1 VSDRARLVGLS
12 GWIVILA
19 AVSLTVPAVHTVVWG
34 ALGVSSVVAMVAG
47 ILRHRPRHRGPWFLL
62 VGAVACLAFGDV
74 VAEVLLARGA
84 TPFPSAA
91 DVSYVLMYLLIA
103 AGMLGLY
110 RVGVVRRDVEG
121 VLDAL
126 TLTTAVALLSWVLL
140 IVPYVTDP
148 GLSVLAKAIS
158 VSYPLGDLVVLATG
172 ASLVASMRPT
182 VALRLL
188 AVGGVGLLLSDILYG
203 VLQLYGEWRVG
214 TPVDLG
220 WVAFYLCWGLAALHP
235 SMRELT
241 EPKLLRER
249 NETVSARRL
258 LLPFLSSLVA
268 PAVLAMEALTT
279 GVQDGLA
286 IAIFSAVLST
296 LVLVRLARVARS
308 QRRSVLRERA
318 LRLAGA
324 QLLPSTG
331 ADDVS
336 SVLVR
341 AVGGLL
347 PAGQPYRVVLDLAEP
362 AEATEPVPEMA
373 DRTAASA
380 GDRTGTPLGRADGER
395 RPTLVYTADLPET
408 VARDL
413 SPFEVTLRCDV
424 PGHRGHV
431 VGQLYIA
438 AEEPFLVSLHESAQV
453 LADQA
458 GLTLQRVWLTEE
470 IDKRNREA
478 YFRTLVLNA
487 ADVIL
492 ILDDDNRIRYASPSA
507 ATLFRSA
514 DLVGTSLP
522 DLFGETSTS
531 AVTERLARIRAG
543 EGDPGGPVWR
553 VGRPE
558 GEALVEATCRD
569 LRGEPTV
576 NGVVVTLRDVTESR
590 RMQEELY
597 RRATTDALTGLP
609 NQDVFA
615 SAVQRAVEESRRV
628 GGRAGVVVVGID
640 EFRLV
645 NNTMGHRAGDELL
658 VRVGQRLTEAVRG
671 EGAVRQADGA
681 GWLVARLGS
690 DEFATCLAGVRDQA
704 EIDRVVAAMR
714 SCFAE
719 PFVLSHG
726 TVTLRASVGVAM
738 SGDDSDAAELLR
750 QADLAL
756 SVAKDAGRNRTMQY
770 EDSLH
775 ALVSERLQLREDL
788 ERAVATGAFVL
799 EFQPIVTLPWPGPG
813 RPGAAGRTVGFEAL
827 IRWQHPTRGTL
838 GPGEFIALA
847 EESGLIVP
855 LGNWVLHHAIR
866 AAASWRIRPVGDG
879 SSPEDC
885 HEGEP
890 GARRPSDGGS
900 REGGPADVEAPYVS
914 VNVSAR
920 QLRTTGFLGRVFD
933 ELTDA
938 GLPPGRLVLE
948 ITESMLAQEMAIT
961 EDLSRL
967 REHGVRIAIDDF
979 GTGFSSLSYLRH
991 MPADILKLDK
1001 SFAESITVSAEQRE
1015 IIGTV
1020 TQLAH
1025 KLRLEV
1031 VAEGIEN
1038 EQEQAALVASGCT
1051 FGQGY
1056 LVSRPLAHDEVVR
1069 WLNDQPVLAAA
1080 DRRGHPG

>member
-12 GWIVILA
+12 GWIAILA
-19 AVSLTVPAVHTVVWG
+19 VVSLTVPSVHTAAWG
-34 ALGVSSVVAMVAG
+34 LLGLSSVVAMIAG
-47 ILRHRPRHRGPWFLL
+47 IRRHRPRYPLPWHLL
-62 VGAVACLAFGDV
+62 VAAVASLSFGDV
-74 VAEVLLARGA
+74 IAEVLLYLGV
-84 TPFPSAA
+84 TPFPSVA
-91 DVSYVLMYLLIA
+91 DVSYMIMYLLIA

-148 GLSVLAKAIS
+148 DLSVLAKAIS

-172 ASLVASMRPT
+172 ASLVVSMRPT

-188 AVGGVGLLLSDILYG
+188 AIGGIGLLLSDIIYG
-203 VLQLYGEWRVG
+203 TLQLYGEWRVG

-241 EPKLLRER
+241 EPKLLRKRKEG
-249 NETVSARRL
+249 VSARRL

-268 PAVLAMEALTT
+268 PALLAMEALTT

-286 IAIFSAVLST
+286 IAIFSAILTT
-296 LVLVRLARVARS
+296 LVLARLALVARS

-324 QLLPSTG
+324 QLLPSTTV
-331 ADDVS
+331 DDVS

-347 PAGQPYRVVLDLAEP
+347 PAGQSYRVVLDLAEP
-362 AEATEPVPEMA
+362 GDPPESGLDAATTDPAAAAGASGTSAA
-373 DRTAASA
+373 D
-380 GDRTGTPLGRADGER
+380 GGVGGER
-395 RPTLVYTADLPET
+395 RPMLVYTADLPGT

-413 SPFEVTLRCDV
+413 GDFEVTLRCDV
-424 PGHRGHV
+424 PGQRGQAAGYV
-431 VGQLYIA
+431 YIA
-438 AEEPFLVSLHESAQV
+438 AEEPYLVSLQEAAQV

-507 ATLFRSA
+507 VTLFRSA
-514 DLVGTSLP
+514 DLVGVSLP
-522 DLFGETSTS
+522 ELVAEES
-531 AVTERLARIRAG
+531 APAVSERLARIRAG

-558 GEALVEATCRD
+558 GEALVDATCRD
-569 LRGEPTV
+569 LRNEPTV
-576 NGVVVTLRDVTESR
+576 TGVVVTLRDVTESR
-590 RMQEELY
+590 RMQDELY

-615 SAVQRAVEESRRV
+615 SAVQRAVDESRQA

-658 VRVGQRLTEAVRG
+658 IRVGQRLTEAVRG

-690 DEFATCLAGVRDQA
+690 DEFATCLAGVRDQE

-719 PFVLSHG
+719 PFVLNHG
-726 TVTLRASVGVAM
+726 SVTIRASIGVAM
-738 SGDDSDAAELLR
+738 SSGDSDAAELLR

-775 ALVSERLQLREDL
+775 ALVSDRLQMREDL
-788 ERAVATGAFVL
+788 ERAVAMGSFAL
-799 EFQPIVTLPWPGPG
+799 EFQPIVTLPWPGDG
-813 RPGAAGRTVGFEAL
+813 STAARTVGFEAL
-827 IRWQHPTRGTL
+827 IRWQHPKRGML

-866 AAASWRIRPVGDG
+866 AATTW
-879 SSPEDC
+879 
-885 HEGEP
+885 
-890 GARRPSDGGS
+890 RRPTYDGAGDD
-900 REGGPADVEAPYVS
+900 GPYVS

-920 QLRTTGFLGRVFD
+920 QLRATGFLGRILD
-933 ELTDA
+933 ELTVS

-961 EDLSRL
+961 EELSHL

-1001 SFAESITVSAEQRE
+1001 SFAESITTSREQRE

-1056 LVSRPLAHDEVVR
+1056 VVSRPLKPDDVVR
-1069 WLNDQPVLAAA
+1069 WLRDEPVLVAS
-1080 DRRGHPG
+1080 DRRGHE

>member
-12 GWIVILA
+12 GWIAILA
-19 AVSLTVPAVHTVVWG
+19 AVSLTVPAVHTAVWA
-34 ALGVSSVVAMVAG
+34 ALGLSSVVAMTAG
-47 ILRHRPRHRGPWFLL
+47 IVRHRPRHRGPWFLL
-62 VGAVACLAFGDV
+62 VAAVASLALGDI
-74 VAEVLLARGA
+74 VAEVLLSRGV
-84 TPFPSAA
+84 TPFPSVA
-91 DVSYVLMYLLIA
+91 DATYMIMYLLIA

-126 TLTTAVALLSWVLL
+126 ILTTAVALLAWVLL
-140 IVPYVTDP
+140 IDPYVTDP
-148 GLSVLAKAIS
+148 DMSVLAKAIS

-172 ASLVASMRPT
+172 ASLVVSMRST

-188 AVGGVGLLLSDILYG
+188 AVGGVGLLVSDCLYAFI
-203 VLQLYGEWRVG
+203 QLYGEWRVG

-249 NETVSARRL
+249 KEGVSARRL

-268 PAVLAMEALTT
+268 PALLAMEAVTT
-279 GVQDGLA
+279 GVRDGLA
-286 IAIFSAVLST
+286 IAIFSAILST

-331 ADDVS
+331 ARDVS

-341 AVGGLL
+341 AVGNLL
-347 PAGQPYRVVLDLAEP
+347 PAGQRYRVVLDLTGPADLPEP
-362 AEATEPVPEMA
+362 NPVTATP
-373 DRTAASA
+373 DRTVAPTAAPN
-380 GDRTGTPLGRADGER
+380 GTPPTVSDAGGER
-395 RPTLVYTADLPET
+395 HPTLVYTADLPEP
-408 VARDL
+408 VAREMGD
-413 SPFEVTLRCDV
+413 FEVTLRCDV
-424 PGHRGHV
+424 PGQRGRV
-431 VGQLYIA
+431 AGYVYIA
-438 AEEPFLVSLHESAQV
+438 AEEPFLVSLQDAAQV

-470 IDKRNREA
+470 VDKRNREA

-507 ATLFRSA
+507 ATLFRST
-514 DLVGTSLP
+514 DLVGAPLP
-522 DLFGETSTS
+522 DLVAEESAS
-531 AVTERLARIRAG
+531 AVVERLARIREG

-558 GEALVEATCRD
+558 GEALVDATCRD
-569 LRGEPTV
+569 LRDEPTV

-590 RMQEELY
+590 RMQDELY

-615 SAVQRAVEESRRV
+615 SAVQRAVDESRQV

-671 EGAVRQADGA
+671 EGTVRQADGA
-681 GWLVARLGS
+681 GSLVARLGS
-690 DEFATCLAGVRDQA
+690 DEFATCLAGVRTQE
-704 EIDRVVAAMR
+704 EIDRVVAAIR

-726 TVTLRASVGVAM
+726 SVTLRASIGVAM
-738 SGDDSDAAELLR
+738 SGGDSDAAELLR

-775 ALVSERLQLREDL
+775 ALVSDRLQMREAL
-788 ERAVATGAFVL
+788 ERAVATGSFVL
-799 EFQPIVTLPWPGPG
+799 EYQPIVSLPWPGPDG
-813 RPGAAGRTVGFEAL
+813 TGTAARTVGFEAL

-866 AAASWRIRPVGDG
+866 AAAGWHVRPGGDDGPGDG
-879 SSPEDC
+879 
-885 HEGEP
+885 G
-890 GARRPSDGGS
+890 PSEHG
-900 REGGPADVEAPYVS
+900 PYVS

-920 QLRTTGFLGRVFD
+920 QLRTSGFLGRILD
-933 ELTDA
+933 ELA
-938 GLPPGRLVLE
+938 VSGLPPGRLVLE

-961 EDLSRL
+961 EELSKL
-967 REHGVRIAIDDF
+967 RKHGVRIAIDDF

-1001 SFAESITVSAEQRE
+1001 SFAESITTSAEQQE

-1056 LVSRPLAHDEVVR
+1056 VVSRPLGHDDVIR
-1069 WLNDQPVLAAA
+1069 WLRDEPVLVAS
-1080 DRRGHPG
+1080 DRRGHE

>member
-1 VSDRARLVGLS
+1 MSDRARLVGLS
-12 GWIVILA
+12 GWIAILA
-19 AVSLTVPAVHTVVWG
+19 AVSLTVPAAHTVAWG
-34 ALGVSSVVAMVAG
+34 LLGLSSVVAMIAG

-62 VGAVACLAFGDV
+62 VGAVACLALGDV
-74 VAEVLLARGA
+74 VAEVLLSRGG
-84 TPFPSAA
+84 TPFPSVA
-91 DVSYVLMYLLIA
+91 DVSYMIMYLLIA

-110 RVGVVRRDVEG
+110 RVGVVRRDVEA

-126 TLTTAVALLSWVLL
+126 TLTTAAALLSWVLL
-140 IVPYVTDP
+140 IDQYVTDP
-148 GLSVLAKAIS
+148 AMSVLAKAIS

-172 ASLVASMRPT
+172 ASLVVSMRST

-188 AVGGVGLLLSDILYG
+188 AVGGIGLLGSDCLYAFI
-203 VLQLYGEWRVG
+203 QLYGEWRVG

-241 EPKLLRER
+241 EPKLLPER
-249 NETVSARRL
+249 KEGVSARRL
-258 LLPFLSSLVA
+258 MLPFLSSLVV
-268 PAVLAMEALTT
+268 PAVLAVEVVTT
-279 GVQDGLA
+279 GVQDGVA
-286 IAIFSAVLST
+286 IAIFSAILST
-296 LVLVRLARVARS
+296 LVFVRLARVARS

-324 QLLPSTG
+324 QLLPSTDVG
-331 ADDVS
+331 DVS

-347 PAGQPYRVVLDLAEP
+347 PAAQPYRVVLDLAEP
-362 AEATEPVPEMA
+362 AEAPESRHA
-373 DRTAASA
+373 VGPPDRTAAEAVVPNGS
-380 GDRTGTPLGRADGER
+380 PLGDTGDR
-395 RPTLVYTADLPET
+395 RPTLVYTADLPPT

-413 SPFEVTLRCDV
+413 GAFEVTLRCDV
-424 PGHRGHV
+424 PGQRGQV
-431 VGQLYIA
+431 AGQVYIA
-438 AEEPFLVSLHESAQV
+438 AEEPYLVTLQESAQV

-458 GLTLQRVWLTEE
+458 GLTLQRVWLNAE

-492 ILDDDNRIRYASPSA
+492 ILDADDRIRYASPSA

-514 DLVGTSLP
+514 DLVGMSLP
-522 DLFGETSTS
+522 DLVAEESVP
-531 AVTERLARIRAG
+531 AVSERLARIRAG

-569 LRGEPTV
+569 LRDEPTV
-576 NGVVVTLRDVTESR
+576 AGVVVTLRDVTESR
-590 RMQEELY
+590 RMQDELY

-615 SAVQRAVEESRRV
+615 SAVQRAVDESRQV

-658 VRVGQRLTEAVRG
+658 VRVGQRLTEAIRG
-671 EGAVRQADGA
+671 EDPVRRADGT

-704 EIDRVVAAMR
+704 EIDRVVTAMR
-714 SCFAE
+714 NCFNE
-719 PFVLSHG
+719 PFVLDHG
-726 TVTLRASVGVAM
+726 SVTIRASVGVAM
-738 SGDDSDAAELLR
+738 TGGDSDAAELLR

-775 ALVSERLQLREDL
+775 ALVSDRLQMREDL

-799 EFQPIVTLPWPGPG
+799 EFQPIVTLPWPGKPG
-813 RPGAAGRTVGFEAL
+813 TGTAARTVGFEAL
-827 IRWQHPTRGTL
+827 IRWQHPRRGTI

-866 AAASWRIRPVGDG
+866 AAASWHVRSDRDG
-879 SSPEDC
+879 RSDGGPSNS
-885 HEGEP
+885 
-890 GARRPSDGGS
+890 RPSDSGPSDSRLSDGG
-900 REGGPADVEAPYVS
+900 PYVS

-920 QLRTTGFLGRVFD
+920 QLRTTGFPGRILD
-933 ELTDA
+933 ELTES
-938 GLPPGRLVLE
+938 GLPPARLVLE
-948 ITESMLAQEMAIT
+948 ITESMLAQEMEVT
-961 EDLSRL
+961 EELSQL
-967 REHGVRIAIDDF
+967 RERGVRVAIDDF

-1001 SFAESITVSAEQRE
+1001 SFAESITNSPEQQE

-1056 LVSRPLAHDEVVR
+1056 VVSRPMGHEDVLR
-1069 WLNDQPVLAAA
+1069 WLRDEPVLVGSN
-1080 DRRGHPG
+1080 RRGHE

>member
-12 GWIVILA
+12 GWIAILA

-34 ALGVSSVVAMVAG
+34 ALGLSSVVAMIAG

-62 VGAVACLAFGDV
+62 VAAVACLALGDI
-74 VAEVLLARGA
+74 VAEVLLNLGV
-84 TPFPSAA
+84 TPFPSVA
-91 DVSYVLMYLLIA
+91 DVSYMLMYLFIA

-110 RVGVVRRDVEG
+110 RIGVVRRDVEA

-126 TLTTAVALLSWVLL
+126 ILTTAVGLVSWVLL
-140 IVPYVTDP
+140 INPSVTDP
-148 GLSVLAKAIS
+148 EMGVLAKAIS
-158 VSYPLGDLVVLATG
+158 VSYPLGDLVILATG
-172 ASLVASMRPT
+172 ASLVASMRST

-188 AVGGVGLLLSDILYG
+188 AVGGVGLLVSDILYG
-203 VLQLYGEWRVG
+203 AIQIYGEWRVG

-241 EPKLLRER
+241 EPKLLRESK
-249 NETVSARRL
+249 EGVSAHRL

-268 PAVLAMEALTT
+268 PALLAMEAVTT
-279 GVQDGLA
+279 GVRDGLA
-286 IAIFSAVLST
+286 IAIFTAILST

-324 QLLPSTG
+324 QLLPSTDAG
-331 ADDVS
+331 DVS
-336 SVLVR
+336 SVLAR

-362 AEATEPVPEMA
+362 AELPEPAAAKP
-373 DRTAASA
+373 DRTAAPTTAPNGPPATVSDA
-380 GDRTGTPLGRADGER
+380 GGER
-395 RPTLVYTADLPET
+395 HSTLVYTADLPEG
-408 VARDL
+408 VAGELGD
-413 SPFEVTLRCDV
+413 FEVTLRCDV
-424 PGHRGHV
+424 PGHRGQVAGHV
-431 VGQLYIA
+431 YIA
-438 AEEPFLVSLHESAQV
+438 AEEPFLVSLQDAAQV

-458 GLTLQRVWLTEE
+458 GLTLQRVWLTDEV
-470 IDKRNREA
+470 DKRNREA

-514 DLVGTSLP
+514 DLVGASLP
-522 DLFGETSTS
+522 DLVAEESAS
-531 AVTERLARIRAG
+531 AVVERLARIREGA
-543 EGDPGGPVWR
+543 GDPGGPVWR

-576 NGVVVTLRDVTESR
+576 NGVVVTLRDVTEGR
-590 RMQEELY
+590 RMQDELY

-615 SAVQRAVEESRRV
+615 SAVQRAVDESHQI

-671 EGAVRQADGA
+671 ESPVRQADGA

-690 DEFATCLAGVRDQA
+690 DEFATCLAGVREQE

-726 TVTLRASVGVAM
+726 SVTLRASIGVAM
-738 SGDDSDAAELLR
+738 SDGDSDAAELLR

-775 ALVSERLQLREDL
+775 ALVSDRLQMREAL
-788 ERAVATGAFVL
+788 EHAVATGSFVL
-799 EFQPIVTLPWPGPG
+799 EYQPIVALPWPGPG
-813 RPGAAGRTVGFEAL
+813 RGGTAARTVGFEAL
-827 IRWQHPTRGTL
+827 IRWQHPTRGTI
-838 GPGEFIALA
+838 GPGEFITLA

-866 AAASWRIRPVGDG
+866 AAAGWRVQPRGDG
-879 SSPEDC
+879 GP
-885 HEGEP
+885 
-890 GARRPSDGGS
+890 DGGPDD
-900 REGGPADVEAPYVS
+900 GGPGDGGPGRGGPGQDGPYVS

-920 QLRTTGFLGRVFD
+920 QLRTTGFLGRILD
-933 ELTDA
+933 ELA
-938 GLPPGRLVLE
+938 VSGLPPRRLVLE
-948 ITESMLAQEMAIT
+948 ITESMLAQEEPIT
-961 EDLSRL
+961 DELSKL
-967 REHGVRIAIDDF
+967 RQHGVRIAIDDF

-1001 SFAESITVSAEQRE
+1001 SFAESITTSAEQQE

-1020 TQLAH
+1020 THLAH

-1038 EQEQAALVASGCT
+1038 EQEQAALMASGCT

-1056 LVSRPLAHDEVVR
+1056 VVSRPLGHDDVIR
-1069 WLNDQPVLAAA
+1069 WLRDEPVLVAS
-1080 DRRGHPG
+1080 DGRGHQ